1 MKLLNERQIN
11 FFGRLA
17 TIIYSNTTTITIGY
31 DSPPVYNISIKPNKV
46 YRFKS
51 INGAITINTLYL
63 DNAQTDFYNKIAPC
77 FSIGLSNATNLNQ
90 LDDKYCF
97 IPSLQLTRNITDF
110 DFVIPTGDINYN
122 RFQDSTYNKYIVV
135 DTTVLTP
142 STFIFPPIYP
152 MLADVPLQIIP
163 TEIINE
169 KYSFGSIFNRYINS
183 IQQTNNEI
191 TIVPLQYKF
200 LQIAITMQFN
210 IPIFNYV
217 LILNPLKVN
226 YSFSGI
232 LQEFE
237 P

>member
-1 MKLLNERQIN
+1 MLNERQIN

-17 TIIYSNTTTITIGY
+17 TIIYSNESTITIGY
-31 DSPPVYNISIKPNKV
+31 DSPPVYNINIKPNKS

-51 INGAITINTLYL
+51 INGAISINTLYL
-63 DNAQTDFYNKIAPC
+63 DNASTDIYNKIAPC

-90 LDDKYCF
+90 LDEKYCF
-97 IPSLQLTRNITDF
+97 VPSKQLSRNITDF
-110 DFVIPTGDINYN
+110 DIVIPTGDINYN
-122 RFQDSTYNKYIVV
+122 RFQNSTYKRLIIN
-135 DTTVLTP
+135 TTLL
-142 STFIFPPIYP
+142 SSSEFIFPPIYP
-152 MLADVPLQIIP
+152 MLADIPLQIIP
-163 TEIINE
+163 TEVINE
-169 KYSFGSIFNRYINS
+169 KYAFGSIFNRYINS

-200 LQIAITMQFN
+200 LQIAIVMQFN
-210 IPIFNYV
+210 ISIFNYD

-232 LQEFE
+232 LQGFE